1 VITDRSKELFKRAKR
16 VIPGGVNSPVRA
28 YGSVG
33 GVPRFIERGKGCR
46 IWDADGNEFIDF
58 VGSWGP
64 LIAGHANPSV
74 LKALRA
80 TMASGTSFG
89 APTQLE
95 TELAEVITGALPSV
109 KKIRMV
115 SSGTEATMSALRLAR
130 GATGR
135 ERVLKF
141 EGCYHGH
148 VDALLLG
155 AGSGVATLGIP
166 GSPGVPASY
175 ADLTIQAPYNDVGA
189 VRQAFERWG
198 GEIACVIVEP
208 LAGNMGCVPP
218 LPGFLEELRECCD
231 RSGALLIFDEV
242 ITGFRLAWGGAQK
255 LYRVKPDLTCLGKIV
270 GGGLPAAAYGGR
282 RDLMAQIAPE
292 GSVYQAGTLSGNPL
306 AMAAGLAT
314 LRELA
319 KPGAY
324 ERLEATSQRMA
335 AGLTEIGGWPD
346 RDRARSRRRIQRGR
360 GRRRVR
366 LLLPPGPD
374 SKLRGRPEGPRGA
387 LQALLSEH
395 ARAGCLPRT
404 VPIRVRIRV
413 SRPQRPGYRRRAGG
427 RADCDAKSCGGA
439 LSPSRALASM
449 RAVLRSRDLRRLSG
463 DAVFTVIGIP

>member
-1 VITDRSKELFKRAKR
+1 VTTDRSKELFKRAKR

-64 LIAGHANPSV
+64 LIAGHANPSI

-80 TMASGTSFG
+80 AMASGTSFG

-95 TELAEVITGALPSV
+95 IELAEVITGALPSV

-130 GATGR
+130 AATGR

-175 ADLTIQAPYNDVGA
+175 ADLTVQAPYNDLA
-189 VRQAFERWG
+189 AARQAFERWG
-198 GEIACVIVEP
+198 DEIACVIVEP
-208 LAGNMGCVPP
+208 LAGNMGCVAP

-242 ITGFRLAWGGAQK
+242 ITGFRLAWGGAQS
-255 LYRVKPDLTCLGKIV
+255 LYRVKPDLT
-270 GGGLPAAAYGGR
+270 
-282 RDLMAQIAPE
+282 
-292 GSVYQAGTLSGNPL
+292 
-306 AMAAGLAT
+306 
-314 LRELA
+314 
-319 KPGAY
+319 
-324 ERLEATSQRMA
+324 
-335 AGLTEIGGWPD
+335 
-346 RDRARSRRRIQRGR
+346 
-360 GRRRVR
+360 
-366 LLLPPGPD
+366 
-374 SKLRGRPEGPRGA
+374 
-387 LQALLSEH
+387 
-395 ARAGCLPRT
+395 
-404 VPIRVRIRV
+404 
-413 SRPQRPGYRRRAGG
+413 
-427 RADCDAKSCGGA
+427 
-439 LSPSRALASM
+439 
-449 RAVLRSRDLRRLSG
+449 
-463 DAVFTVIGIP
+463 